1 MEATKPTS
9 ENATQRKRPGSTLYL
24 KAGFLPVLGQREEPF
39 SNATVS
45 AERGRGTLEPPM
57 SHAVK
62 DVHSILSGVARALKT
77 RYGEPPKEL
86 PPRLTKLM
94 ERLEGQ
100 WDHVKDKETA
110 SGGVILRPLHWKVV
124 CGFLWSPLF
133 ETNQAATPHSKRL
146 APRDASR
153 CDPGSTPP

>member
-1 MEATKPTS
+1 
-9 ENATQRKRPGSTLYL
+9 
-24 KAGFLPVLGQREEPF
+24 
-39 SNATVS
+39 
-45 AERGRGTLEPPM
+45 M

-100 WDHVKDKETA
+100 SDHVKDKETA

>member
-1 MEATKPTS
+1 
-9 ENATQRKRPGSTLYL
+9 
-24 KAGFLPVLGQREEPF
+24 
-39 SNATVS
+39 
-45 AERGRGTLEPPM
+45 M

-86 PPRLTKLM
+86 PPRLIKLM

-110 SGGVILRPLHWKVV
+110 SGV
-124 CGFLWSPLF
+124 
-133 ETNQAATPHSKRL
+133 
-146 APRDASR
+146 
-153 CDPGSTPP
+153 

>member
-9 ENATQRKRPGSTLYL
+9 ENATQRMRPGSTLYL

-110 SGGVILRPLHWKVV
+110 SGV
-124 CGFLWSPLF
+124 
-133 ETNQAATPHSKRL
+133 
-146 APRDASR
+146 
-153 CDPGSTPP
+153 